1 MIWHIIAFLWNI
13 DIVGGSYKKKRG
25 NSKEPEDLKS
35 LSVALFIYIIFLLG
49 LLYSEFRINGI
60 RNYEAIQTR

>member
-1 MIWHIIAFLWNI
+1 MKHLNRGWHAQLQ
-13 DIVGGSYKKKRG
+13 KKKRRG
-25 NSKEPEDLKS
+25 NSKEPEDLES
-35 LSVALFIYIIFLLG
+35 LSVALFIYILLLLG